1 MHCLHVSQRKLRF
14 LECACRTQSYDKM
27 GPVGQDPRWEVFAP
41 FHEYLAKAFPLVHS
55 SLEITKVNTYGLV
68 YKWTGS
74 DASLKPLLLAAHQG
88 ARVIYV
94 CACETAY

>member
-1 MHCLHVSQRKLRF
+1 
-14 LECACRTQSYDKM
+14 M

-55 SLEITKVNTYGLV
+55 SLEVTKVNTYGLV

-88 ARVIYV
+88 ARVIHM